1 MEIKTSE
8 ISAYTCVL
16 KYSHYCFSPG
26 IWCFSSSI
34 VATHGFNLKLLVV
47 KVQASA
53 ELAQLSSLTSLS
65 TLLTAKV

>member
-8 ISAYTCVL
+8 TSAYTCVL
-16 KYSHYCFSPG
+16 KYSHNCFSPG
-26 IWCFSSSI
+26 FWCFSSSI
-34 VATHGFNLKLLVV
+34 VATHGFNLKLLV